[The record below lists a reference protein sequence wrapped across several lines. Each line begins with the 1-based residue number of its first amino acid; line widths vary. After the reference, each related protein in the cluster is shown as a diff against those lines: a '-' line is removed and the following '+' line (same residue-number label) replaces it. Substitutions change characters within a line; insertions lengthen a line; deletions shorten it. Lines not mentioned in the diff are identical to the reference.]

1 MFLEEAVVE
10 ETRGFTAGLAPE
22 LVEEAAA
29 GLEVVPAALA
39 SSASRLVQKKWG
51 TC

>member
-1 MFLEEAVVE
+1 LFLEEAVVE

-29 GLEVVPAALA
+29 GLEVVPAA
-39 SSASRLVQKKWG
+39 ASRLVQKKWG